1 MTRLLAQAF
10 DEVKKL
16 PVLEQDAMAAIIM
29 AELLD
34 EKRWAEAF
42 ANSQDKL
49 AKLAE
54 KVRADIAA
62 GRRQQMGFDEL

>member
-1 MTRLLAQAF
+1 MTQLLAQAF

-62 GRRQQMGFDEL
+62 GRRKQMGFDEL